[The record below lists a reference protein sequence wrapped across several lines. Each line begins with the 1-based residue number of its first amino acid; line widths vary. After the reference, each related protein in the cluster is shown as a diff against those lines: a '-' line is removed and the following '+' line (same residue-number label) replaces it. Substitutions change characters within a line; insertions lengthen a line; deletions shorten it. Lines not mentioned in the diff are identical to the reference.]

1 MNQKNLWIALI
12 TLIVAIFVFAQVYIL
27 FAVTQTNQRLVQL
40 ESRFD
45 KRFTDMETRFDKR
58 FTEIDK
64 RFTDF
69 ETRIDSRFTDFE
81 TRFDKRFNQVETRLE
96 ALNQNY
102 INHLAYH
109 IDGVGKE

>member
-27 FAVTQTNQRLVQL
+27 FAVTQTNNRLVQL
-40 ESRFD
+40 EDRI
-45 KRFTDMETRFDKR
+45 DKR

-64 RFTDF
+64 RITDM
-69 ETRIDSRFTDFE
+69 EA
-81 TRFDKRFNQVETRLE
+81 RFDKRFNLIENRLE

-102 INHLAYH
+102 IDHLAHH
-109 IDGVGKE
+109 IGKQGNDERQ

>member
-27 FAVTQTNQRLVQL
+27 FAVTQTNNRLVQL
-40 ESRFD
+40 EARID
-45 KRFTDMETRFDKR
+45 NR

-64 RFTDF
+64 RMTDM
-69 ETRIDSRFTDFE
+69 ETRIDKRFIDLE
-81 TRFDKRFNQVETRLE
+81 TRIDNRFNLIENRLE

-102 INHLAYH
+102 IDHLAHH
-109 IDGVGKE
+109 IGKQGNDEQ

>member
-27 FAVTQTNQRLVQL
+27 FAVTQINNRLVQL
-40 ESRFD
+40 EDRI
-45 KRFTDMETRFDKR
+45 DKR

-64 RFTDF
+64 RITDM
-69 ETRIDSRFTDFE
+69 EA
-81 TRFDKRFNQVETRLE
+81 RFDKRFNLIENRLE

-102 INHLAYH
+102 INHLAHH
-109 IDGVGKE
+109 IGKQGNDEQ

>member
-27 FAVTQTNQRLVQL
+27 LAVTQTNNRLVQL
-40 ESRFD
+40 EDRI
-45 KRFTDMETRFDKR
+45 DKR

-64 RFTDF
+64 RITDM
-69 ETRIDSRFTDFE
+69 EA
-81 TRFDKRFNQVETRLE
+81 RFDKRFNLIENRLE

-102 INHLAYH
+102 IDHLAHH
-109 IDGVGKE
+109 IGKQGNDERQ

>member
-27 FAVTQTNQRLVQL
+27 FAVTQTNNRLVQL
-40 ESRFD
+40 EDRI
-45 KRFTDMETRFDKR
+45 DKR

-64 RFTDF
+64 RITDM
-69 ETRIDSRFTDFE
+69 EA
-81 TRFDKRFNQVETRLE
+81 RFDKRFNLIENRLE

-102 INHLAYH
+102 INHLAHH
-109 IDGVGKE
+109 IGKQGNDE

>member
-27 FAVTQTNQRLVQL
+27 FAVTQTNNRLVQL
-40 ESRFD
+40 EDRI
-45 KRFTDMETRFDKR
+45 DKR

-64 RFTDF
+64 RITDM
-69 ETRIDSRFTDFE
+69 EA
-81 TRFDKRFNQVETRLE
+81 RFDKRFNLIENRLE

-102 INHLAYH
+102 INHLAHH
-109 IDGVGKE
+109 IGKEGNIER